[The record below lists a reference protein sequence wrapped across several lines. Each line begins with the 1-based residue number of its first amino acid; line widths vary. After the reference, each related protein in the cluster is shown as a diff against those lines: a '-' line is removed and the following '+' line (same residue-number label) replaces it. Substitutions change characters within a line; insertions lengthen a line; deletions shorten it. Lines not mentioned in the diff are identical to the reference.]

1 MLYDGSRLDQ
11 FEARLFEPGYWE
23 AGGAVTGTAGAGRGT
38 VYFVAGEHGEWALRH
53 YRRGGMV
60 GRLLDDHFA
69 YLGQDATRS
78 FREFRLL
85 ATLHNM
91 GLPVPRPVAAR
102 YCRSGMAY
110 TADLISARIPGAAP
124 LSRHL
129 AAGQAPE
136 GMWHE
141 AGRLIRRFHDAGVY
155 HADLTAH
162 NILLDEAGQLYLLD
176 FDRGALRPD
185 GGWKD
190 ATLERLHRSFRKVT
204 RENPAIN
211 ITASD
216 WREFMT
222 GYCA

>member
-11 FEARLFEPGYWE
+11 FETRLFEPAHWE
-23 AGGAVTGTAGAGRGT
+23 AQGGVTGTAGAGRGT
-38 VYFVAGEHGEWALRH
+38 VYFVAARQEQWALRH

-85 ATLHNM
+85 AALHNM

-110 TADLISARIPGAAP
+110 TADLVSARIPNALP
-124 LSRHL
+124 LSRRL
-129 AAGQAPE
+129 AAQQVPDGV
-136 GMWHE
+136 WRD
-141 AGRLIRRFHDAGVY
+141 AGRLVRRFHDAGVY

-185 GGWKD
+185 GGWKES
-190 ATLERLHRSFRKVT
+190 TLERLHRSCRKVT
-204 RENPAIN
+204 REDPAIN